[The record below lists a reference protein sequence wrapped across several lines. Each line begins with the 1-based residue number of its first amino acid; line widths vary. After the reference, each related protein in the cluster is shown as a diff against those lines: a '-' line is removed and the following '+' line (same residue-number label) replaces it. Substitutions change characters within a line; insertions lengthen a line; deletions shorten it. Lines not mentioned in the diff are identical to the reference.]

1 MQHYNVH
8 SHTFTMSNAPEKFLS
23 LYLPPAVASLVV
35 KATNTAP
42 GAAVVEK
49 LLSWFGG
56 NGGKRYASFL
66 KIGKSKN
73 QLEVF
78 EELMQQYNDDTA
90 IRFVALAMYMEK
102 TGAGASVSG
111 YEGQLEEL
119 MQVKKQYPDR
129 LLLFMGIDPRWKS
142 TGKELQKTVAAYFNT
157 KLTINKER
165 SVYPFV
171 GLKLY
176 PPMGFYPFDERLIE
190 TFEWAA
196 ENGVPVLSH
205 CSYLGGI
212 YNNDTA
218 YINSVLA
225 SPNPYDGGQLY
236 PAKPFYEKSIGR
248 WLLGK
253 QQSHNNVRSC
263 SYFMEPAAYE
273 KVLARFND
281 PQKPLKLCLAHFGGA
296 DQMLTTTGQPPI
308 GVTGQNWFVQ
318 IQNLMERYKGLY
330 TDIAYTL
337 SEADTHPLIFEQLN
351 HANYGNRILF
361 GTDYF
366 LTERELPEKK
376 DYSTFKNAALNRP
389 LTNTNTNAWDAISA
403 TNVLPFLS
411 SNYYNGKVI

>member
-8 SHTFTMSNAPEKFLS
+8 SHTFTMSNAPENFLS
-23 LYLPPAVASLVV
+23 LYLPPALAGLLA

-73 QLEVF
+73 QLAIF
-78 EELMQQYNDDTA
+78 EELMRQYPDDTA

-102 TGAGASVSG
+102 TGAGASISG

-119 MQVKKQYPDR
+119 IQVKKQYPDR
-129 LLLFMGIDPRWKS
+129 LLLFLGIDPRWKN
-142 TGKELQKTVAAYFNT
+142 TGKQLRETVEAYFNT
-157 KLTINKER
+157 RLSINAER
-165 SVYPFV
+165 SVYPFT

-176 PPMGFYPFDERLIE
+176 PPTGFYPFDERLIE

-218 YINSVLA
+218 YINGVLA
-225 SPNPYDGGQLY
+225 ACNPYDSGQRY
-236 PAKPFYEKSIGR
+236 PAKPFYEKNIGR
-248 WLLGK
+248 WLLHK
-253 QQSHNNVRSC
+253 QQSYNNLRSC

-281 PQKPLKLCLAHFGGA
+281 PLKPLKLCLAHFGGA
-296 DQMLTTTGQPPI
+296 NQMLATNGQPPI
-308 GVTGQNWFVQ
+308 GVLPQNWFVQ

-330 TDIAYTL
+330 TDISYTL
-337 SEADTHPLIFEQLN
+337 SDPDTHPIIFDQMN
-351 HANYGNRILF
+351 RTSYGNRILF

-366 LTERELPEKK
+366 LTERELPERE
-376 DYSTFKNAALNRP
+376 DYSTFKNEALNTP
-389 LTNTNTNAWDAISA
+389 VPGTGNNAWDAISA

-411 SNYYNGKVI
+411 SKYYNGQVI